1 MPRAFLVASQSMAS
15 SMDSRRSP
23 SANCRQLGHLQ
34 LFRHT
39 HESLW
44 VSSRTLTLPLEL
56 MFLITRAHVRQ
67 VEYCHAPT
75 SFGNYLDNYQNHV
88 YSRYLWNPR
97 PKSFAPSVEHW
108 SFPIFMFGPHNLG
121 WRTKLNFVPSGRFFE
136 VCGRWSRVS
145 SLWRLQNRVPI
156 KIIRPPSLRRT
167 SKTLRLQHRLP
178 SPVIKQ

>member
-1 MPRAFLVASQSMAS
+1 LDIFNCSAARLPNKAHQQS
-15 SMDSRRSP
+15 
-23 SANCRQLGHLQ
+23 NCFATPTNLCGSHLEYQ
-34 LFRHT
+34 Y
-39 HESLW
+39 
-44 VSSRTLTLPLEL
+44 TLTLPLEL
-56 MFLITRAHVRQ
+56 MFLITRAHLRQ
-67 VEYCHAPT
+67 VECCHAPT

-108 SFPIFMFGPHNLG
+108 SFPIFMFGPNNLG